1 VRLILIRHADAGE
14 PDPRRYP
21 DDRSRPLTPD
31 GDRQHRL
38 IADGLARMG
47 LTATHVLTSPL
58 RRARETAELTARA
71 LGFSGAIEAVA
82 ALGDDFSAP
91 ALLERFARCPGDAVV
106 VCVGHEPQLS
116 RLAAI
121 LLHPDG
127 TMGIALARSGVL
139 ALECTRTP
147 APGAARLL
155 YLLPPRELLRLLGEP
170 LRRRAARRPGP
181 RPGASA

>member
-1 VRLILIRHADAGE
+1 MRGTPIRGAT
-14 PDPRRYP
+14 R
-21 DDRSRPLTPD
+21 TPD
-31 GDRQHRL
+31 GEHQHRL

-58 RRARETAELTARA
+58 RRARETAEITARA
-71 LGFSGAIEAVA
+71 LGFAGAIEPMA

-91 ALLERFARCPGDAVV
+91 GLLERFARYPGDAVV

-127 TMGIALARSGVL
+127 TTGIALARSGVL
-139 ALECTRTP
+139 ALECATTP
-147 APGAARLL
+147 APGAGRLL
-155 YLLPPRELLRLLGEP
+155 YLLPPRELLRLLG
-170 LRRRAARRPGP
+170 
-181 RPGASA
+181 

>member
-155 YLLPPRELLRLLGEP
+155 YLLPPRELLRLLG
-170 LRRRAARRPGP
+170 
-181 RPGASA
+181 

>member
-1 VRLILIRHADAGE
+1 MRLILIRHADAGN

-31 GDRQHRL
+31 GEHQHRL

-58 RRARETAELTARA
+58 RRARETAEITARA
-71 LGFSGAIEAVA
+71 LGFAGAIEPMA
-82 ALGDDFSAP
+82 ALGDDFSASG
-91 ALLERFARCPGDAVV
+91 LLERFARYPGDAVV

-127 TMGIALARSGVL
+127 TTGIALARSGVL
-139 ALECTRTP
+139 ALECATTP
-147 APGAARLL
+147 APGAGRLL
-155 YLLPPRELLRLLGEP
+155 YLLPPRELLRLLG
-170 LRRRAARRPGP
+170 
-181 RPGASA
+181 